1 MVDGRW
7 PVEIRPDDRIHSTCR
22 ASNEQLRLFILKF
35 ALFMF
40 AFMAITA
47 LAQES
52 SQPSNHEHMQHE
64 HLGMTM
70 DMPSAPVA
78 QYASGTSWMPASSP
92 QFMWMKPLGNWTL
105 MAHGQAFLGC
115 NQQGGRLGVGKLESE
130 NWLMLMEER
139 KLGGATLQVR
149 QMLSAESLTAPHP
162 GYPELFQT
170 GETYRGRALVNYQH
184 PHDVFGE
191 LAALVSVPLS
201 DKITWLLYGG
211 PAGEPALGP
220 TAFIH
225 RTSAAENPAAP
236 LGHHVQD
243 STHISYGVV
252 TSGFVIDRFKIEAS
266 AFNGREPDERR
277 YNFDLGPLDSWSA
290 RLSVAPVRNWTAQY
304 SYGHLVH
311 PEVLELGNTNRQTA
325 SVAYNRR
332 FTAGNWAT
340 TLIWGRNFKEAT
352 RRVQNSYA
360 LESTL
365 NFARRN
371 YGYTRLELVDKD
383 ELFPAALSAASYRIG
398 AYTLGGVRDLVQ
410 GRYGQVGLGADVTF
424 YSKPVALDPVYG
436 SDPVSVH
443 VFLRFRPTAMKQ

>member
-1 MVDGRW
+1 
-7 PVEIRPDDRIHSTCR
+7 
-22 ASNEQLRLFILKF
+22 LRHTIPKIVFTVVVSAAI
-35 ALFMF
+35 
-40 AFMAITA
+40 MA
-47 LAQES
+47 AQDS
-52 SQPSNHEHMQHE
+52 PSAPAHDHQMEEEHA
-64 HLGMTM
+64 GMTM
-70 DMPSAPVA
+70 PMPSAPVA
-78 QYASGTSWMPASSP
+78 QYASGTSWIPASSP

-105 MAHGQAFLGC
+105 MAHGQAFLGY

-149 QMLSAESLTAPHP
+149 QMLSTEPLTAPHP

-191 LAALVSVPLS
+191 LAALLSVPLS

-252 TSGFVIDRFKIEAS
+252 TSGFVIDRVKIEAS

-290 RLSVAPVRNWTAQY
+290 RLSVAPGRNWMAQY

-311 PEVLELGNTNRQTA
+311 PEALELGNTNRQTA
-325 SVAYNRR
+325 SVAYNRT

-340 TLIWGRNFKEAT
+340 TAIWGRNFKEAT

-360 LESTL
+360 LESTV

-371 YGYTRLELVDKD
+371 YAYTRLELVDKD
-383 ELFPAALSAASYRIG
+383 ELLPAALSATSYRIG

-443 VFLRFRPTAMKQ
+443 VFLRFRPPAMKQ